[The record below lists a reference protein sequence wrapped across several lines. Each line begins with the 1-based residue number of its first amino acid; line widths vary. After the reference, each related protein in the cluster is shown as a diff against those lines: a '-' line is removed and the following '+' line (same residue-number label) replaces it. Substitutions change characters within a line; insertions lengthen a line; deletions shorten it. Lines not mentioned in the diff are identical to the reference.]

1 MLRKLSDGSIL
12 ILPIS
17 PILSFLLSLNNLR
30 NKLNGCVF
38 VIFYALFG
46 FAHSFSDPRADCY
59 RKMVA
64 FETFASTA
72 TITDI
77 WNDFLSGNTFDIF
90 EGMLFIVCSNITT
103 NIKVVF
109 FIVGLIGGLFAYLFL
124 SKIQKYMQLHY
135 GNRCTYIITIL
146 YVLLYNPV
154 AIGGIRNFI
163 AMTIFS
169 YYTFL
174 FLIEKKNTAL
184 LGILST
190 SLIHF
195 SFILNICIVIIA
207 RLFVTKRYVNIL
219 WWTAIV
225 SCISSVFITPDFWSN
240 IIQNL
245 NLGNFNQAMESRAS
259 SYASEETAAA
269 FEQSLTVQLQRVG
282 NYFIRGFYV
291 LFLIY
296 LRKNENKFSISSFDS
311 VLYAY
316 MLFFLTFGYLMTSF
330 SVVGNRYLLLGYFI
344 SYFFILKL
352 YIQHNDMQKV
362 TKFIK
367 YLPWVFGVNFA
378 WLVMNAWFVLDHR
391 FFFLPAPFLL
401 L

>member
-1 MLRKLSDGSIL
+1 MLKKLTDGAIL

-17 PILSFLLSLNNLR
+17 PILSFLLSLKNLR
-30 NKLNGCVF
+30 SRLNGCVF
-38 VIFYALFG
+38 VLFYALFG

-64 FETFASTA
+64 FKTFAST
-72 TITDI
+72 TSITDI
-77 WNDFLSGNTFDIF
+77 WNEFISGNTFDIF
-90 EGMLFIVCSNITT
+90 EGLLFAICSNFTA
-103 NIKVVF
+103 NIKIVF
-109 FIVGLIGGLFAYLFL
+109 FIIGLIGGLFAYLFL
-124 SKIQKYMQLHY
+124 SRILKYMQLYY
-135 GNRCTYIITIL
+135 GNRYTYIISMM

-184 LGILST
+184 LGVLST

-195 SFILNICIVIIA
+195 SFILNICIVIVA
-207 RLFVTKRYVNIL
+207 RLFITKRFINIL
-219 WWTAIV
+219 WWTAVI

-240 IIQNL
+240 IILNL
-245 NLGNFNQAMESRAS
+245 NIGDFNQAMESRAS
-259 SYASEETAAA
+259 SYASEETTAA

-296 LRKNENKFSISSFDS
+296 LRKNKSKFSISSFDS
-311 VLYAY
+311 VLYAN

-362 TKFIK
+362 RKFIK